1 MIRFPTLSSSFLV
14 LSFVAGMQQV
24 RTSFARR
31 IVFAN
36 EVQRNCA
43 AVPEIRT
50 RKGQGILNVE
60 RKRQRER
67 EIRNKE

>member
-1 MIRFPTLSSSFLV
+1 
-14 LSFVAGMQQV
+14 
-24 RTSFARR
+24 
-31 IVFAN
+31 
-36 EVQRNCA
+36 
-43 AVPEIRT
+43 VPEIRT